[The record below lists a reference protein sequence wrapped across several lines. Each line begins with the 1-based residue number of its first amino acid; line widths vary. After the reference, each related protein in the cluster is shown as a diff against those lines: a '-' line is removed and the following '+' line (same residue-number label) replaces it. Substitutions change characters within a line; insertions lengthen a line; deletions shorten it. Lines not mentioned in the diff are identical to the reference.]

1 MPWMSGIT
9 SLTSMTRMT
18 GMSRMTRVTEM
29 NRLTRMI
36 WMCGIGSTRM
46 TWLFAYNSVNYISFK
61 WQAQEI
67 KSWNVFL

>member
-1 MPWMSGIT
+1 MSGIT

-29 NRLTRMI
+29 I

-46 TWLFAYNSVNYISFK
+46 TWLFVYNSVNYISFK

>member
-1 MPWMSGIT
+1 
-9 SLTSMTRMT
+9 
-18 GMSRMTRVTEM
+18 MSRMTRVAEM
-29 NRLTRMI
+29 NCLTRMI

-46 TWLFAYNSVNYISFK
+46 TWLFVYNSVNYISFK